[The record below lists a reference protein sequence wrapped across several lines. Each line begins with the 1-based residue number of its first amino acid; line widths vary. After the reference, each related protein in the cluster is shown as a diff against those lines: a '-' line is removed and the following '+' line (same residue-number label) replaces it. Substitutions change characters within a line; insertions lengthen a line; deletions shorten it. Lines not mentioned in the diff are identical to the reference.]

1 MDRKAKAGSCAPGA
15 RMLEPQ
21 PVGRRSAGHWSPKGR
36 AELESWT
43 VWSLMTIRM
52 YGEVACSPWSGFVFS
67 GLAESGR
74 WRSQKN
80 TGCDDL
86 ATFWDIM
93 VQMALDCSLLVC
105 TCILPREVAE
115 GGDEMRFV
123 VGEDSTLLDQDEVY
137 KGGGGGGGGEM
148 HSPPEEEASMH
159 SAENRTYCFS
169 QVMTQCE

>member
-1 MDRKAKAGSCAPGA
+1 
-15 RMLEPQ
+15 MLEPQ

-123 VGEDSTLLDQDEVY
+123 VGEDSPLLDQDEVY
-137 KGGGGGGGGEM
+137 KGGGGVGGRGGGGGGGGKCTRRQRKKQ
-148 HSPPEEEASMH
+148 A
-159 SAENRTYCFS
+159 C
-169 QVMTQCE
+169 TQRKIARIAFPKS